1 MATHIGKEKDFE
13 WSNGPP
19 SRADLTQMTPPRM
32 ERRKRAFESSL
43 EPDDGRTSLSSFFCI
58 LTLLLRSTMDGA
70 GDAAASAS
78 GFDAE
83 AVVCAACSQ
92 SSGPF
97 SKRQLKKAQAGE
109 PARKFSS
116 PRYLMC
122 LDHAA
127 FTLLCFSSAHTY
139 SLAFILHV
147 RSHIFLINTFQLSS
161 FRMHKMRGERYAHQ
175 IQVHQAIRCC

>member
-1 MATHIGKEKDFE
+1 
-13 WSNGPP
+13 
-19 SRADLTQMTPPRM
+19 
-32 ERRKRAFESSL
+32 
-43 EPDDGRTSLSSFFCI
+43 
-58 LTLLLRSTMDGA
+58 MDGDA
-70 GDAAASAS
+70 TASAVSAAASAS

-122 LDHAA
+122 LDHAPSRSYP
-127 FTLLCFSSAHTY
+127 LLLIGTY
-139 SLAFILHV
+139 ISLAFV
-147 RSHIFLINTFQLSS
+147 
-161 FRMHKMRGERYAHQ
+161 
-175 IQVHQAIRCC
+175 